1 MYRCVCGTQVCNACM
16 HAGIHIGVSDIVML
30 TLEAMRS
37 SFWPIQLKWKLTISL
52 SGDLIGNSGW
62 RLSVCPMYVYYTLQ
76 TLFNSLF
83 LHFPPLH
90 TLLVNT
96 LDVVVCAFSRITS
109 FTCRDTFVII
119 EISWPTKTHTH
130 TPTNMRRCMPSL
142 CVLTWLQVFS
152 ISNLYVWV
160 QEHM

>member
-1 MYRCVCGTQVCNACM
+1 MYRCVCACVCDTQVCNACM
-16 HAGIHIGVSDIVML
+16 HTGIHIGVSDIVML

-119 EISWPTKTHTH
+119 EISWPTKSTHTH
-130 TPTNMRRCMPSL
+130 TDQHETMYAEFVCTNLIAS
-142 CVLTWLQVFS
+142 VF
-152 ISNLYVWV
+152 N
-160 QEHM
+160 